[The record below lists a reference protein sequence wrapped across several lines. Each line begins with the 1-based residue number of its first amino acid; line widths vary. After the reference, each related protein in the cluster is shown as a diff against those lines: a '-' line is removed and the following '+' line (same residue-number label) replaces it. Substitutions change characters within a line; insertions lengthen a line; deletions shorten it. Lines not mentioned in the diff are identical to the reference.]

1 MPPFIGLTAALTRF
15 QTALACPKQT
25 QQAVLADIL
34 HRNRDCAFGREH
46 RFAELKDYGDFA
58 RALPVRRY
66 EDFSPSIGQ
75 IAAGRSGILTA
86 EAISNFEETG
96 GSSGGAKLIPYT
108 DGLYAAFR
116 RAVLPWLVDLQRQRP
131 QALAGRLFFV
141 ISPLTRS
148 RDKTEGGI
156 PIGSGNDLDYFGRE
170 TGTALAEKTLF
181 LPELLAAQTAE
192 EWQFH
197 CARLLLSAEN
207 LSFISVWS
215 PSILLPILQTMQER
229 QDGLLAEIHEPR
241 RRAVLSRALSAT

>member
-1 MPPFIGLTAALTRF
+1 M
-15 QTALACPKQT
+15 QPKQT

-46 RFAELKDYGDFA
+46 RFAELKDYGDFV
-58 RALPVRRY
+58 RALPVCRY

-116 RAVLPWLVDLQRQRP
+116 RAVLPWLADLQRQRP
-131 QALAGRLFFV
+131 QALAGRLFLV

-156 PIGSGNDLDYFGRE
+156 PTTQIGRASCRE
-170 TGTALAEKTLF
+170 
-181 LPELLAAQTAE
+181 
-192 EWQFH
+192 
-197 CARLLLSAEN
+197 R
-207 LSFISVWS
+207 V
-215 PSILLPILQTMQER
+215 
-229 QDGLLAEIHEPR
+229 
-241 RRAVLSRALSAT
+241 